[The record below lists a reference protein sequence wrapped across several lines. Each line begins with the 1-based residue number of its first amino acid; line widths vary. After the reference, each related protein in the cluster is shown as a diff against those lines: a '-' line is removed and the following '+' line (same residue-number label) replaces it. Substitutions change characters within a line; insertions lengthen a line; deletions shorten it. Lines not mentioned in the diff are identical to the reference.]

1 MSEGSLAHDT
11 APSPPPL
18 RLSFIDGRGVVSSAG
33 PRPLGPFLLQALEL
47 DIPDLRFPADISG
60 GARHFRHRRCLL
72 RQAAIECSLEKV
84 ARWLSD
90 RLGRQSTV
98 AYHDLRLREE
108 GGQVGFEGKATLG
121 AAEADFHG
129 RLLLETRAEGRLR
142 IFVDTFTLYGPF
154 PVAAPLL
161 VLDLLRAAGGQPASW
176 LEAGE
181 DDQAPA
187 LASAD
192 RERFALRIL
201 GCCEAELEPLPLALL
216 HGLAPAGWRLPACEG
231 AELVALDL
239 AGDGLTL
246 RYASSEQERALVSA
260 ARSGGGRRE
269 EVLLYLGETE
279 AALSAYQLRWRADP
293 QNALY
298 ATRLLQLAVALAQ
311 RDTETLALAAEI
323 EHALPTLPAVP
334 LAQATVLLRAGE
346 SAAACGRFERLA
358 DLAAE
363 QGQLR
368 SEVLAARAA
377 GRAAL
382 TARARERARQAYER
396 VQQLDPDD
404 AESLQV
410 LGRLYAELGEWSE
423 LVRIR
428 ERQIAKATN
437 AEARLHGLLALSEV
451 LRVHLGQTAAAQQR
465 YEQVLALDPS
475 NEPALRGLAEACIE
489 ADEPARAMLTLD
501 RLAQLVAARDDAAT
515 EVPLQLRSAA
525 LLEHLGR
532 REEALARLDRV
543 LELRPHHSEALQRA
557 SELLLEDGQPHAA
570 AARLHAL
577 LEHLQAPE
585 ERLQVHR
592 QLAELYLGPLDDLQ
606 RCVDQVERGLALD
619 VLDHRVLD
627 LQLAVARRGDDDS
640 ALTRALA
647 QRADAEGPG
656 ELRAALLL
664 ELGECYARAEGHDA
678 QAIETLLAAAEDASD
693 EGHAALRA
701 LALLY
706 ERLGRP
712 DEALEQWNRVLATAE
727 GANDAQA
734 WEQVAQAHRQRG
746 AWTEACEGLRH
757 ALGLLDDDARR
768 RELLEQLEQAYEVL
782 GQQEARRDLLEGEL
796 IPLLGRLGQDDA
808 LARAFAAVGELRE
821 QVGDIDGALSAL
833 ARAAELAPTDL
844 PLAERQADV
853 HELVGAW
860 DAAQQT
866 LERALS
872 RASTAED
879 RARLAF
885 RLGQVASQL
894 GRERE
899 AVTRYREAL
908 SHGLPDDT
916 MELAWRRVVEAQLRR
931 GDPVAAAE
939 AAEEAA
945 QTLEEPVERAER
957 LFEVAQLWL
966 KRAAR
971 PDDARRCLHRAVEL
985 QPRHRRALDVLES
998 LAQQSSDRQPLID
1011 VLRLKVEAAAELPAI
1026 QKALLVRLAETLLEA
1041 GQEAAAATANAAA
1054 LGLDGGYL
1062 PALHFAARQA
1072 WRVGDRTLAFEHY
1085 EALVDV
1091 LPDAVGIAPAQ
1102 KTAMLL
1108 ESQLRLAELALATDD
1123 DRLAEGHLEA
1133 ALAAD
1138 PQHRD
1143 ALRLLD
1149 ELLARQQRRSELV
1162 EVRRRRVQL
1171 ATADEA
1177 PDLLSRQ
1184 ASLLLELDRLD
1195 EAAGCYER
1203 LLELEP
1209 SDDDACQRLEELLR
1223 STGQRAQ
1230 LLEVLQSRA
1239 EQLEQHREGGQ
1250 TALAIV
1256 ARAWQ
1261 HLATLAHEFGEAN
1274 VAETALARVLKLDD
1288 TSLAAHELAVEC
1300 ARRAQ
1305 DGPRLIERLTR
1316 LLDLDP
1322 PPEQARPLLREL
1334 VALHDRHGELS
1345 RAVQVL
1351 KRVLRRPWSRATEF
1365 DRCGELLQ
1373 ELGRT
1378 DEAQEVYEQLR
1389 TRSQDEPSDELL
1401 ACRRLLTLSGSPQG
1415 DSRRLETLAWR
1426 VLELEP
1432 KDEDARAALLA
1443 HLEAQKRW
1451 PELVTLL
1458 RQQLEV
1464 VDASGKLALQLRL
1477 AAALTRSARSSEA
1490 ETVLREAAELV
1501 EGDALQPLV
1510 AATRSLGLEE
1520 LELDCLTRL
1529 LSTVALADDS
1539 PGAAADAAIAAGDRA
1554 RLELRRAELL
1564 QRHGDP
1570 RAARELLLTLLDAG
1584 PDATRIAAS
1593 RALLEGNDDGP
1604 QRMAALRTLT
1614 ALDGLTPAAQHEL
1627 RSLLA
1632 AAGQHGEAAAV
1643 ALELL
1648 GQQGEDAA
1656 LREFRWRELAAAGAF
1671 RELAREQE
1679 QHAGKLD
1686 GSARAAGLIAAAK
1699 SWGQHGGSIEH
1710 AERCLFAAA
1719 EANPTGD
1726 EVCEAITS
1734 LFAALGAW
1742 SRGVALLERL
1752 ADPARSSGRKQQ
1764 GRLLLAAAELQ
1775 QRATP
1780 AGSEVERL
1788 LRAALQRDPAA
1799 RPILDALVGLQES
1812 QGDPLALAG
1821 ALVARAE
1828 VSRTDATPTERGS
1841 HDERATDL
1849 LRAAALSL
1857 QAGEKAQAH
1866 EYVERARKLSRSP
1879 AILALS
1885 ADVLVDLGDLP
1896 SAEGELLALA
1906 AADVD
1911 AEQALGR
1918 ACGLAHLRGDAEAEA
1933 RYLSELAQRKPGD
1946 STLARRLREAYR
1958 AAGDLEGLATSLG
1971 RLAEADPQ
1979 ALLEL
1984 AELRAGPLAD
1994 LPAAHDAFTR
2004 VLADEPTNQR
2014 ALQGMVDV
2022 CQRLDRAR
2030 ELADWLAALR
2040 ESLAPAARAHRGELA
2055 LRRATVLAEQ
2065 LGERES
2071 AAAAARQAM
2080 EDLRSGERWAAA
2092 ARLLA
2097 HVSDEEQA
2105 LAALRALLDERRA
2118 TDDELAELA
2127 RRARSADDEELAI
2140 TAYRA
2145 LLARDIHNSC
2155 GDELVGLLR
2164 SMDRKA
2170 EAAELLAERAAAAL
2184 SRGDRSRAAELLLDL
2199 AHLQEQLGQHERR
2212 IATLR
2217 QAALASPGRRDV
2229 LELLLAT
2236 AREHGE
2242 DVSLVR
2248 LLEEQLPNTRG
2259 ATRLELLEE
2268 LAGLHERL
2276 DQGEQAGLVRE
2287 ELLRLAPDRTDLL
2300 LALLRRSLQSRST
2313 GRARALLERANE
2325 AGLLD
2330 EQELAAAST
2339 RLAELELEGGRET
2352 AARVLLERAV
2362 LLAPTHLPAW
2372 SMLERL
2378 ALQTDDGALLA
2389 SAYIQLAALGDSS
2402 ERRRHLL
2409 QAAVALEK
2417 TPQQGRRQAL
2427 FEEILTLDAGD
2438 SAALDGLEALLRDGA
2453 DQVALADFLGRRQ
2466 ARSPSVEGLLE
2477 IAELEQ
2483 SLGRNA
2489 RAESALRRALAL
2501 RPDDATLLDRLL
2513 TLLETR
2519 GAWQEAS
2526 ALLES
2531 YLEDEGEG
2539 RLEAPLQA
2547 RLAVRQATLLVG
2559 WLDDPARATQLLLR
2573 ARTLDPT
2580 LDEAHRALVSLLRR
2594 QRSYS
2599 EAAAALERYAAAT
2612 TGPTRGAVLTELAQL
2627 RLRHLSDA
2635 EGAIAAYEQ
2644 ALLADP
2650 AGGAEAA
2657 VAAAKLLSRRNEPE
2671 RGLAL
2676 LDEAAGSS
2684 TKVSADGAL
2693 WRGRLLIRLERDDEA
2708 EDVLL
2713 SELERHPTP
2722 ELRFELGQLFWRAG
2736 RAREAAPQLAQAA
2749 DRLDDPTT
2757 AAEAAF
2763 ACAQALESL
2772 ALPGEARTRYEQAAD
2787 RDPALRAAWEALVPL
2802 QEDDPPALARS
2813 LRALE
2818 GLAQAGTDRAAV
2830 RARLARVSLR
2840 QGQPE
2845 HAQRLFEL
2853 ALQEAPNHREALRGV
2868 RELAA
2873 RKTDWGR
2880 CAELLRRELALAEG
2894 DEERAELHREL
2905 GLLLDRRLGD
2915 SEGGMAELRLA
2926 VSLEPSIDNHGA
2938 LLATLDRQGAHAEAA
2953 RVAFGLAAEQQ
2964 GTTRRQ
2970 LLLRT
2975 ATCYERAGEVSAAQA
2990 VYAQLLDVEDELAA
3004 RANERLA
3011 VLAGNNEPSGSAD
3024 WLPERNQTRPF
3035 PEAPDALDEL
3045 TAAQA
3050 WPQLVEELQTRSFS
3064 ARDPGTAARL
3074 QLRLADVLEQYLDR
3088 PAEANGAYDE
3098 AVRLAP
3104 DDAEVL
3110 ERAAEA
3116 AFRQQRWSQA
3126 RELHDRLWQ
3135 GPSSLPRAEL
3145 SYRRG
3150 VIYEAL
3156 GYEATANHCYA
3167 ETVKLQPDHRPA
3179 LEARARL
3186 ALYRDDPSAAIE
3198 VLLELSQLVGPGEPQ
3213 RLAELRLALGELY
3226 LAQEQPELARERLE
3240 ATLQLDQHNEKAMRL
3255 LLAVYEALGDHAAA
3269 AEMVRVLAHQLPDP
3283 LVRAG
3288 LLHHRAQLLGTHLGD
3303 EEEAINCLLK
3313 AYDIA
3318 PQHVP
3323 TLWRLVDYYWGEGD
3337 LESVRQMARDLDTS
3351 GALEGETHDLRLVS
3365 ISTAILAGGDE
3376 DRAAQLLRS
3385 VLADPELHEG
3395 ALLELAEAVELGVPA
3410 IDVAALVRRADYSGG
3425 LRREAAAVR
3434 KAHPEAAGLD
3444 ALVDELQL

>member
-1 MSEGSLAHDT
+1 MPEGSLAHDT

-33 PRPLGPFLLQALEL
+33 PRSLGPFLLQALEL

-98 AYHDLRLREE
+98 GYHDLRLREE
-108 GGQVGFEGKATLG
+108 GGQLGFEGKATLG

-129 RLLLETRAEGRLR
+129 RLLLETRSEGRLR
-142 IFVDTFTLYGPF
+142 IFVDTFTLFGPF

-187 LASAD
+187 LAGAD
-192 RERFALRIL
+192 RDRFTLRIL

-216 HGLAPAGWRLPACEG
+216 HGLAPAGWRLPACQG
-231 AELVALDL
+231 AELVALEL

-246 RYASSEQERALVSA
+246 RYASSEHERALVSA

-269 EVLLYLGETE
+269 EALLYLGETE

-323 EHALPTLPAVP
+323 EHVLPTLPAVP

-346 SAAACGRFERLA
+346 SAAACGRFERSA

-382 TARARERARQAYER
+382 TARAKERARHAYDR

-451 LRVHLGQTAAAQQR
+451 LRVHLGQTAAAQER

-489 ADEPARAMLTLD
+489 ADEPERAMLTLD

-532 REEALARLDRV
+532 PEEALARLDRV
-543 LELRPHHSEALQRA
+543 LELRPYHSEALQRA
-557 SELLLEDGQPHAA
+557 SELLLEGGQPHAA
-570 AARLHAL
+570 AERLHTL

-606 RCVDQVERGLALD
+606 RCIDQVERGLALD
-619 VLDHRVLD
+619 VLDHRILD
-627 LQLAVARRGDDDS
+627 LQLSVARRSDDES
-640 ALTRALA
+640 TLTRALS
-647 QRADAEGPG
+647 QRADAESPG
-656 ELRAALLL
+656 ALRAALLL
-664 ELGECYARAEGHDA
+664 ELGECHARAEGHEA
-678 QAIETLLAAAEDASD
+678 QAVETLLAAAEDATD

-701 LALLY
+701 LALLH
-706 ERLGRP
+706 ERLGRT
-712 DEALEQWNRVLATAE
+712 DEALEQWNRVLATAA

-734 WEQVAQAHRQRG
+734 WQQVAQAHRQRG

-821 QVGDIDGALSAL
+821 QVGDIEGALSAL

-844 PLAERQADV
+844 ALAERQADV

-872 RASTAED
+872 RASKAED

-908 SHGLPDDT
+908 SHGLPEDT
-916 MELAWRRVVEAQLRR
+916 TELAWRRVVEAQLRR

-945 QTLEEPVERAER
+945 QTLEEPLERAER

-1026 QKALLVRLAETLLEA
+1026 QKALLVRLAETLRSA
-1041 GQEAAAATANAAA
+1041 GQDAAAATANAAA
-1054 LGLDGGYL
+1054 LGLDGDYL
-1062 PALHFAARQA
+1062 PALHFAAQQA
-1072 WRVGDRTLAFEHY
+1072 WRAGDRTLAFEHY
-1085 EALVDV
+1085 EAIVDV

-1108 ESQLRLAELALATDD
+1108 ESQLRLAELALGTED
-1123 DRLAEGHLEA
+1123 DRQVEGHLEA

-1171 ATADEA
+1171 ATDDEA

-1203 LLELEP
+1203 LLEREP

-1223 STGQRAQ
+1223 STGQRAR

-1239 EQLEQHREGGQ
+1239 EQLEGQHQHGGQ
-1250 TALAIV
+1250 AALAVV
-1256 ARAWQ
+1256 AHAWQ

-1274 VAETALARVLKLDD
+1274 AAEAALARVLKLDD

-1305 DGPRLIERLTR
+1305 DGPLLIERLTR

-1351 KRVLRRPWSRATEF
+1351 KRMLRRPWSSAAEF
-1365 DRCGELLQ
+1365 DRCGELLR

-1378 DEAQEVYEQLR
+1378 DEALEIYEQLR
-1389 TRSQDEPSDELL
+1389 TRSQDEPGDELL
-1401 ACRRLLTLSGSPQG
+1401 ACRQLLALSSSPQG
-1415 DSRRLETLAWR
+1415 DSRKLETLAWR

-1464 VDASGKLALQLRL
+1464 VDASGQLALQLRL
-1477 AAALTRSARSSEA
+1477 ATALARSARSSEA

-1510 AATRSLGLEE
+1510 AATRTLGLEE
-1520 LELDCLTRL
+1520 LELDCLTRQ
-1529 LSTVALADDS
+1529 LSAVAPAHDS
-1539 PGAAADAAIAAGDRA
+1539 PGAAVDAAIVADHA

-1570 RAARELLLTLLDAG
+1570 RAARDLLLTLLDAG

-1604 QRMAALRTLT
+1604 QRMAALRTLA
-1614 ALDGLTPAAQHEL
+1614 ALDGLTPLAQHEL

-1648 GQQGEDAA
+1648 GLQGEDEE

-1679 QHAGKLD
+1679 QHASKLD

-1726 EVCEAITS
+1726 EVREAITS

-1780 AGSEVERL
+1780 GGSEVERL
-1788 LRAALQRDPAA
+1788 LHAALQRDPTA

-1812 QGDPLALAG
+1812 QGDPLALAR

-1841 HDERATDL
+1841 HDERAADL

-1918 ACGLAHLRGDAEAEA
+1918 ACGLAHLRGDADAEA
-1933 RYLSELAQRKPGD
+1933 RYLTELAQRKPGD

-2071 AAAAARQAM
+2071 AAEAAQQAM

-2127 RRARSADDEELAI
+2127 RRARGANDEELAI

-2164 SMDRKA
+2164 SMDRKT

-2184 SRGDRSRAAELLLDL
+2184 SRSDRSRAAELLLDL

-2242 DVSLVR
+2242 DASLVR

-2276 DQGEQAGLVRE
+2276 DQGEQAALVRE

-2300 LALLRRSLQSRST
+2300 LPLLRRALQSRST
-2313 GRARALLERANE
+2313 SRARALLERAND

-2339 RLAELELEGGRET
+2339 RLAELELDGGRGT

-2378 ALQTDDGALLA
+2378 ALQTDDGPLLA

-2402 ERRRHLL
+2402 ERRRNLL
-2409 QAAVALEK
+2409 QAAAALEK

-2427 FEEILTLDAGD
+2427 FEEILTLDASD

-2453 DQVALADFLGRRQ
+2453 DQAALANFLGRRQ

-2477 IAELEQ
+2477 LAELEQ
-2483 SLGRNA
+2483 SLGRNT

-2559 WLDDPARATQLLLR
+2559 WLDDPLRATQLLLR

-2612 TGPTRGAVLTELAQL
+2612 TGPARGAVLTELAQL
-2627 RLRHLSDA
+2627 RLRHLSDP

-2650 AGGAEAA
+2650 ASGAEAA

-2684 TKVSADGAL
+2684 AKVSADSAL
-2693 WRGRLLIRLERDDEA
+2693 WRGRLLIRLKRDDEA

-2802 QEDDPPALARS
+2802 QEDEPPALARS

-2818 GLAQAGTDRAAV
+2818 GLAQAGSDRAAV

-2840 QGQPE
+2840 QGQPD

-2853 ALQEAPNHREALRGV
+2853 ALEEAPNHREALGGL

-2873 RKTDWGR
+2873 RQMDWGR
-2880 CAELLRRELALAEG
+2880 CAELLRRELTLAEG
-2894 DEERAELHREL
+2894 DAERAELHREL

-2953 RVAFGLAAEQQ
+2953 RVALGLAGEQQ

-3045 TAAQA
+3045 AEAQA

-3104 DDAEVL
+3104 DDAEVI
-3110 ERAAEA
+3110 ERAADA

-3226 LAQEQPELARERLE
+3226 LAQDQPELARERLE

-3255 LLAVYEALGDHAAA
+3255 LLAVYEVLGDHAAA
-3269 AEMVRVLAHQLPDP
+3269 AEMVHLLAHQLPDP

-3434 KAHPEAAGLD
+3434 EAHPGAAGLD